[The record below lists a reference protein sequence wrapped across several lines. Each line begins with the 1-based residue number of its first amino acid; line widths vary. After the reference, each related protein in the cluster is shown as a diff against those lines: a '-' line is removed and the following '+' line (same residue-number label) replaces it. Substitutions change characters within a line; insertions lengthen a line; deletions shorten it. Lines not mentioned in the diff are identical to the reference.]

1 MSGPAPWFRPDWR
14 ELYARHFANMKLLER
29 LAILAGRSIRPKRE
43 GER

>member
-1 MSGPAPWFRPDWR
+1 MSKIAPWFRPDWR
-14 ELYARHFANMKLLER
+14 AIYARQFARMKLLER